1 MWPGAKDLKGSDL
14 SGYLAKD
21 RFSSA
26 YLEKIWRE
34 VRKLGGLCTAITQ
47 DIADALSSKTV
58 QTMLNNSDFTAFLGQ
73 HEAEKEILGNVL
85 GISDALL
92 SYVDNPPPGC
102 GLLKFGKKYI
112 PMDARMPRES
122 LMYQLFNTNFHEKV
136 RQKKLKKQITTE
148 LDGLPDKVRE
158 EIKKAPADA
167 EGVFP
172 YPSDGEV

>member
-1 MWPGAKDLKGSDL
+1 
-14 SGYLAKD
+14 
-21 RFSSA
+21 
-26 YLEKIWRE
+26 
-34 VRKLGGLCTAITQ
+34 
-47 DIADALSSKTV
+47 
-58 QTMLNNSDFTAFLGQ
+58 MLNNSDFTAFLGQ

-92 SYVDNPPPGC
+92 GYVDNPPPGC

-136 RQKKLKKQITTE
+136 KNRKAGKRAASEIKKLPEI
-148 LDGLPDKVRE
+148 VRS
-158 EIKKAPADA
+158 EIKKAPTGM

-172 YPSDGEV
+172 YPDEP

>member
-1 MWPGAKDLKGSDL
+1 MQWYHEDPQALHIGTVPSRNAYTPFAPGEDPFGPRETSSRRISLNGEWDFRYFPALPDLPEDFL
-14 SGYLAKD
+14 
-21 RFSSA
+21 
-26 YLEKIWRE
+26 
-34 VRKLGGLCTAITQ
+34 
-47 DIADALSSKTV
+47 
-58 QTMLNNSDFTAFLGQ
+58 TM
-73 HEAEKEILGNVL
+73 
-85 GISDALL
+85 
-92 SYVDNPPPGC
+92 
-102 GLLKFGKKYI
+102 

-172 YPSDGEV
+172 YPDETFKGEV